1 MEVRARVKTAGVSTK
16 NLRVVINAVR
26 GMKVEDAITSLR
38 FTPIPMARMVRKA
51 VESAAA
57 NAENNYQMIRDEL
70 RIVRITA
77 DGGPMMK
84 RFKAKPRG
92 RAAAILKR
100 TSHLIVVVDQV
111 AEEE

>member
-1 MEVRARVKTAGVSTK
+1 MQVQAKVKAAGVSTK
-16 NLRVVINAVR
+16 NLRTLINAVR
-26 GMKVEDAITSLR
+26 GMKVEDAITNLK
-38 FTPIPMARMVRKA
+38 FTPIPMARIVRKA

-70 RIVRITA
+70 RIIKITA

-92 RAAAILKR
+92 RAAPILKR
-100 TSHLIVVVDQV
+100 TSHLTVVVDQST
-111 AEEE
+111 EEE